1 MSSSVFAPAPSKRGL
16 GGPLAVIFWCACG
29 LTALPLAS
37 AFSLFAALGPAAA
50 IPVMTGSLTD
60 NTPDAMT
67 LRLFLYPQAVLF
79 LWAAGMVLLTVLR
92 SRLALTWGPWGLVAW
107 TVVSAWAQFSIRN
120 AISLAGVDVAD
131 FASLLP
137 GLLMQALTA
146 AAVFGYFRE
155 GTRPKAFYNQ

>member
-1 MSSSVFAPAPSKRGL
+1 MSNSVFAPAPSRRGL
-16 GGPLAVIFWCACG
+16 GGALAVIFWCACG
-29 LTALPLAS
+29 LTALPLAALVS
-37 AFSLFAALGPAAA
+37 MFADLGPTVA
-50 IPVMTGSLTD
+50 IPVVTSAFTD
-60 NTPDAMT
+60 DAPVAATM
-67 LRLFLYPQAVLF
+67 RLFLYPQAVLF

-107 TVVSAWAQFSIRN
+107 TVVSAWAQFSIRD
-120 AISLAGVDVAD
+120 AINPAGVSIAD

-137 GLLMQALTA
+137 GLLIQALTV